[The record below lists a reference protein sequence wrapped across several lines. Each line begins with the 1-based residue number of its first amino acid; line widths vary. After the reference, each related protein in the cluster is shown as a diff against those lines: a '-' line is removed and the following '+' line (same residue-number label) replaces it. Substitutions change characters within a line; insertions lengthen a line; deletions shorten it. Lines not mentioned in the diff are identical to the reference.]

1 MNKVDLSSY
10 QNSKWVIGVSGGP
23 DSMALL
29 DMAFKSGIECYVVH
43 VNYQKRET
51 AIRDQKIVEEF
62 CKEHLIDCFVY
73 DAPDFVKG
81 NFQKNARDFRYQ
93 KMIEVLNEKQA
104 DAIVVAHHKDD
115 DLETYLFQ
123 KTRKSKVD
131 IFGLTKEM
139 MFKNVLL
146 IRPLLVYS
154 KEELL
159 HYCEKEHLSYGIDES
174 NESEQYSRN
183 RLRKQLAIMSDEEK
197 ETLYIEK
204 EQLNLEKEKY
214 LRENLK
220 RLNENTI
227 EIRDFN
233 LIENKDRFLLEWLK
247 YHKVN
252 KAISNSFITE
262 LIRQISDVDSFEM
275 PVGQLRVVKQYET
288 VTLLS
293 KETKSFSYIVDHIEN
308 IEFKEF
314 TLIFTNNAKNHI
326 KISDFPLTIK
336 SCEGNEM
343 VGSSRI
349 NRWFIK
355 HKIPLQKREL
365 WPVIYNTNGKLL
377 YIANSSFVRGA
388 NANKITLT
396 VVK

>member
-29 DMAFKSGIECYVVH
+29 DMAFKAGIECYVVH

-183 RLRKQLAIMSDEEK
+183 RLRKQLAKMSDEEK
-197 ETLYIEK
+197 ESLYKEK
-204 EQLNLEKEKY
+204 EQLNIEKDKY
-214 LRENLK
+214 LKENFK
-220 RLNENTI
+220 KLNENTI
-227 EIRDFN
+227 KINEFK
-233 LIENKDRFLLEWLK
+233 LLENKERFLLEWLK
-247 YHKVN
+247 YHHAD
-252 KAISNSFITE
+252 KAISNQFILE
-262 LIRQISDVDSFEM
+262 LCRQIKDVDAFVM
-275 PVGQLRVVKQYET
+275 PVGKLRIVKQYET
-288 VTLLS
+288 LTLLS
-293 KETKSFSYIVDHIEN
+293 KKTKSFSYLVDRVDDIV
-308 IEFKEF
+308 FKEF

-343 VGSSRI
+343 VGSTRL